1 MIPFYLKYVAVSSLL
16 IIFYYLVLENQKNH
30 HFKRFFLLASLAFSL
45 GIPFMEIPF
54 GSYYVK
60 ASTFNLGQEA
70 IQSQI
75 IEEAPKFDISQ
86 FFFYLYLMI
95 VGILILKLMFQI
107 GQILFKK
114 VKAKNIVFK
123 TYKISL
129 LEENIIAFS
138 FLNTIYINRQRFE
151 NNNIDNSILVHEQ
164 THITQKHSYDILLIE
179 FLKALFWLNP
189 ALYFFKNA
197 ITTNHEFLADD
208 AVLKQKSLK
217 DYQEIIYQE
226 VSNHFFPLTQTF
238 KRNNNTKKR
247 FIMMNTKKSN
257 KMGFRIF
264 GSVLFTCGVA
274 FLFAEKVKTPIAI
287 NDSVLEKNTQQKVG
301 GLAQSNTTEFQP
313 SKPAIANKVSDTIK
327 RKNELEAPKI
337 IDNASKSESEKV
349 EKPAEYPGG
358 IGNLRRDLAIEINTI
373 SFENIKGFLKTE
385 SMIKIDSEGKFV
397 TVTTTGENQ
406 NFNKEV
412 ERTLNKILQN
422 VTWEP
427 AKKDGKSITSY
438 YKLPVVM
445 QFAED
450 GKTPPPPPPP
460 SQPRKSK

>member
-1 MIPFYLKYVAVSSLL
+1 
-16 IIFYYLVLENQKNH
+16 
-30 HFKRFFLLASLAFSL
+30 
-45 GIPFMEIPF
+45 
-54 GSYYVK
+54 
-60 ASTFNLGQEA
+60 
-70 IQSQI
+70 
-75 IEEAPKFDISQ
+75 
-86 FFFYLYLMI
+86 
-95 VGILILKLMFQI
+95 MFQI

-138 FLNTIYINRQRFE
+138 FLNTIYVNRERFE
-151 NNNIDNSILVHEQ
+151 NNNIDDSILVHEQ
-164 THITQKHSYDILLIE
+164 THIKQKHSYDILLIE

-197 ITTNHEFLADD
+197 ITTNHEFLDDD

-226 VSNHFFPLTQTF
+226 VSNHFFQLTQTF

-287 NDSVLEKNTQQKVG
+287 NDSVLEKNTQQKVD
-301 GLAQSNTTEFQP
+301 GLAQSNTTEFQT
-313 SKPAIANKVSDTIK
+313 SKPTIADKVSDTIK
-327 RKNELEAPKI
+327 RKNELESSKI
-337 IDNASKSESEKV
+337 TGNASKSESTEV

-358 IGNLRRDLAIEINTI
+358 IGQLRRDLAMEINTF
-373 SFENIKGFLKTE
+373 SFENMKGFLKTE

-397 TVTTTGENQ
+397 AVTTTGENQ

-412 ERTLNKILQN
+412 ERALNKILQN

-460 SQPRKSK
+460 SHPRKSK